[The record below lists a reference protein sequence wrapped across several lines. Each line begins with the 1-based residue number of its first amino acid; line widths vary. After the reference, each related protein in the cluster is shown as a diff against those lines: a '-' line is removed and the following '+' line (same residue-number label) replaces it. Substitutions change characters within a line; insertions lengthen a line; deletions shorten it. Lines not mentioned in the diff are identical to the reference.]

1 MAANAAG
8 SFDAE
13 VRSTRAWMASP
24 RFEGLTRLYSAREV
38 VEQRGAISQD
48 HTVARVAAERFY
60 ARLRELFD
68 QGRCISTFGPYSPGQ
83 AVAMKRAGIEGIYL
97 GGWAT
102 SAKGSSH
109 EDPGPDLASYPLS
122 MVPDEAAGLVRA
134 LLAADRNQ
142 RFTRSRMK
150 ASERLAGPEADF
162 TPNIIADADTGH
174 GGDAHVRNLIRRF
187 VEAGVPGYHIED
199 QKPGVKKCG
208 HQGGKV
214 LVPCDEQIKRLN
226 AARFQ
231 LDVMGVPGII
241 VARTDAEA
249 ANLLD
254 GGADER
260 DQPYIMGATHLS
272 VPSYKDAYLAVLRRL
287 AETGV
292 EGVLGHLLY
301 AVPEDRLQRAIAW
314 LDQTG
319 VNHVIEK
326 AAVAYHAAPDP
337 RADEAVD
344 RASDALAE
352 AWHRA
357 SGLATYSQAVADQM
371 SLRASEGESF
381 AMAPAEWLGFAR
393 TVDAATARRRAG
405 EMGLD
410 VAWDA
415 EVARTTEGY
424 YQVQGGI
431 PYAVAKSLAAAPYC
445 DLLWMETKTAD
456 LDDAREFAEAVHGIY
471 PDKMLAYNL
480 SPSFNWDTTGMTED
494 EMREYPA
501 ELGRLGFVFNF
512 ITYGGHQI
520 DGMAGEEFAA
530 SLQQDGMLAL
540 ARLQRKFRLVDSPYK
555 TPQTLVGGPRLD
567 AALMA
572 SSGRTATTR
581 AMGKGSTQFQH
592 LVQTEVPTRELEAW
606 LERWAAH
613 NGVDAQLKVRLR
625 PYTAGSEVLEL
636 VVRSGANDLANVVFG
651 VLNDRRGRAILSVRD
666 QNTHSLALRRKRLM
680 ALMHLY
686 LIRRYSSVSIQYLT
700 PTEDNYRQAAGMKEL
715 GLFASV
721 SDEVG
726 EIIVADVDEAV
737 VAKLAGDEDALQE
750 LIQGRGA

>member
-142 RFTRSRMK
+142 RFTRSRMT
-150 ASERLAGPEADF
+150 ASERLAGPEVDF
-162 TPNIIADADTGH
+162 TPNIVADADTGH